1 MLGRGFALPV
11 VALVV
16 SLAGTTQALAAG
28 QRTFVA
34 SYGDDGNPCTLQLP
48 CRAFRFAI
56 PKTNPG
62 GEVVV
67 LDSAGYGPVTITQSV
82 SIIAPPGV
90 YAGMSPFP
98 GEDGVTVA
106 AAANDKVV
114 LRGLTINGQGGNRG
128 IVVSSG
134 GEVHIENCTVANM
147 GLNGIE
153 ITGGGHVHLRS
164 SVVRGNGWSGLV
176 VAASSATVQVSD
188 TQFARHTYNGIQVI
202 AGTLEAN
209 RIAADDNAIGVF
221 LANPSAGA
229 QARVTLSDSVV
240 SGNSNA
246 GAIVQTSIAG
256 STARMAIVR
265 STSTGNANDGF
276 GAYSVGGIGT
286 AILLVSDST
295 AFRNGYGLAASGA
308 GATAIGTRSTFAFNT
323 VHDVFQGSSAVLRTA
338 GNNTLTGTGADTS
351 GSFAPNPLF

>member
-1 MLGRGFALPV
+1 
-11 VALVV
+11 
-16 SLAGTTQALAAG
+16 
-28 QRTFVA
+28 
-34 SYGDDGNPCTLQLP
+34 
-48 CRAFRFAI
+48 
-56 PKTNPG
+56 
-62 GEVVV
+62 
-67 LDSAGYGPVTITQSV
+67 
-82 SIIAPPGV
+82 
-90 YAGMSPFP
+90 MSPFP

-221 LANPSAGA
+221 LATPSAGA

-276 GAYSVGGIGT
+276 GAYSVGGVGT

-295 AFRNGYGLAASGA
+295 VS
-308 GATAIGTRSTFAFNT
+308 
-323 VHDVFQGSSAVLRTA
+323 QWLRTRRVRCRPRQSA
-338 GNNTLTGTGADTS
+338 PARRRLQYRPRRLSFVGGTAHRRNNTLTGTGGYSAASLPIRCSSAIRHATLS
-351 GSFAPNPLF
+351 GIPESAQRPHRAMLM